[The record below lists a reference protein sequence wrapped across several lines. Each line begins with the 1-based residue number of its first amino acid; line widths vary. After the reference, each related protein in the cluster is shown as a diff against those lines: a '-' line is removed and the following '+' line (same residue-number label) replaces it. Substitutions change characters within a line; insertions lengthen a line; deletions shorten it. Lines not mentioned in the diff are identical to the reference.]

1 MGEDAVSWAWW
12 AWSTLLVGLLAALA
26 SVMSAMI
33 ERSGPVRLRSWVE
46 EAGGRLEAL
55 LAHPARFEAY
65 RYLLSFAAKGL
76 PLLLVLLLETVLTR
90 AGVGAGLSWSLGA
103 VLLLLALTEALNRLL
118 VRRLPE
124 EVLER
129 LSPLYRSLLTLLT
142 PLLALLA
149 PLMTLPVE
157 EREPEEED
165 EEASEGEIEAF
176 LDFGAREGILEP
188 GEEELV
194 RGIVV
199 FGDTQVKSVMTPR
212 IDIICAPVGASLGEL
227 RELFLDSGHSRLPMY
242 EESIDRV
249 VGILHI
255 RDLLRALGASES
267 LAAAA
272 LAKPPFF
279 IPETK
284 TLDELLKEM
293 QAGHQ
298 QMAIV
303 VDEYGGTSGLVTVED
318 LLEEIV
324 GEIIDEHEVERP
336 EVEAL
341 ADGSWR
347 LDGRVH
353 VEALEE
359 LFGVDMGETDSETVG
374 GLVFSTLGYVPKVG
388 DTIELGELKLWV
400 ESLDDRRIQTVR
412 AEPRAGGPGKEGA
425 AGEPA
430 HRGETS
436 DG

>member
-1 MGEDAVSWAWW
+1 MTEEVGALAGLGWG
-12 AWSTLLVGLLAALA
+12 TLLVAVLSPLT

-46 EAGGRLEAL
+46 SAGGRLKAL
-55 LAHPARFEAY
+55 FEDAARFEAY
-65 RYLLSFAAKGL
+65 RYLLSFAAKSL
-76 PLLLVLLLETVLTR
+76 PLVLALLLDTWLSR
-90 AGVGAGLSWSLGA
+90 AGVGVTVAWSLGA
-103 VLLLLALTEALNRLL
+103 VLLLLALTEGLNRVL
-118 VRRLPE
+118 VRRMPE
-124 EVLER
+124 HVLER
-129 LSPLYRSLLTLLT
+129 LTPLYGFSLVVFT
-142 PLLALLA
+142 PLLSLLA
-149 PLMTLPVE
+149 PLMSHRPE
-157 EREPEEED
+157 ERQEEEE

-176 LDFGAREGILEP
+176 LDFGTREGILEP

-199 FGDTQVKSVMTPR
+199 FGDTQVRSVMTPR
-212 IDIICAPVGASLGEL
+212 IDIICASIDASLEQL

-255 RDLLRALGASES
+255 RDLLRALGSPQRFTAPE
-267 LAAAA
+267 LT
-272 LAKPPFF
+272 KPPFF
-279 IPETK
+279 VPETK

-303 VDEYGGTSGLVTVED
+303 VDEYGGTSGLVTIED

-353 VEALEE
+353 VEILED
-359 LFGVDMGETDSETVG
+359 LFGVGVAEIESETIG
-374 GLVFSTLGYVPKVG
+374 GLIFSTLGYVPKVG
-388 DTIELGELKLWV
+388 DAIELAGLKLWV
-400 ESLDDRRIQTVR
+400 ESLEERRIQTVR
-412 AEPRAGGPGKEGA
+412 IERSTTAIAEQGSGREEEA
-425 AGEPA
+425 
-430 HRGETS
+430 S
-436 DG
+436 